1 MDKAG
6 DGPAGPVGAAE
17 PGRRLVAE
25 LLAELN
31 RKVAEAGAE
40 HVRVVT
46 DEEIERER
54 ARWFREGWRQHAG
67 AAGSVRHEA
76 GDPVGGG
83 GHESARGAGHP
94 DTEGLPGP
102 PVRVP
107 GVPGAA
113 RTPGE
118 RTPDER
124 ARGER
129 ARGVPGADP
138 ARPARVLRFP
148 YAEDT

>member
-6 DGPAGPVGAAE
+6 DGPAGPDGAAE

-25 LLAELN
+25 LLAELS
-31 RKVAEAGAE
+31 RKVADVGAG

-54 ARWFREGWRQHAG
+54 ARWFREGWRHAG
-67 AAGSVRHEA
+67 AAGPVRREA

-94 DTEGLPGP
+94 DTEGLSGP

-107 GVPGAA
+107 GIPGAA
-113 RTPGE
+113 GGPG
-118 RTPDER
+118 
-124 ARGER
+124 AR
-129 ARGVPGADP
+129 ARGVAGADRGDP

-148 YAEDT
+148 YTEGT